1 MDKEQKS
8 SAGIQPAELTCYAD
22 CSFQYYAD
30 GQMVEDTGLITKD
43 EGLRLIE
50 KYKDDFADHCK
61 LGHVAEMALW
71 IEMNTEDDYRKTHLH
86 IHSDDMIFKDGDLYE
101 LKRVFV

>member
-1 MDKEQKS
+1 MQN
-8 SAGIQPAELTCYAD
+8 

-30 GQMVEDTGLITKD
+30 GKMVADTDLITKK
-43 EGLRLIE
+43 EGLELIKKHE
-50 KYKDDFADHCK
+50 DDFTNHCK

-71 IEMNTEDDYRKTHLH
+71 IEMNTENDHRKTHLH
-86 IHSDDMIFKDGDLYE
+86 IHSDDMIFRDGYLYE